1 MYSGSED
8 KLNGVQ
14 RLPVPDCLG
23 QGTRAV
29 ETFFDYVVGLQPA
42 KQYVFDMTSVK
53 FIEPCGVMALVS
65 AVRHCASQSSRRVLM
80 TNLSEHLYQYLER
93 MNLFE
98 VAASWLEPVAP
109 LDEAWSR
116 NANTIRLL
124 ELTPINTYEDVTT
137 VLERARGISTP
148 WLSPDEISN
157 LLRVVSELCQ
167 NIYQHSGDNHGCVL
181 IQKYQSD
188 QNQVSICLSVGDSG
202 CGIRANLIRRYPWLG
217 KDPLDYVRAAM
228 DGNHTSRST
237 KRGGLGLRTV
247 RDIAT
252 AHRGYVTV
260 RSETASV
267 TDWGK
272 GEVRNCRNLTHVAG
286 TQVSVRMRTGD
297 LGG

>member
-1 MYSGSED
+1 MYSKTED
-8 KLNGVQ
+8 KLKGVQ
-14 RLPVPDCLG
+14 RLAVPDCLA

-29 ETFFDYVVGLQPA
+29 EMLFDNIADLQPA
-42 KQYVFDMTSVK
+42 KQYVFDMSSVN
-53 FIEPCGVMALVS
+53 FIEPCGVIALLS
-65 AVRHCASQSSRRVLM
+65 AVRQCASQSTQRISM
-80 TNLSEHLYQYLER
+80 TNLNEHLYPYLER
-93 MNLFE
+93 MNVFE
-98 VAASWLEPVAP
+98 IAASWLEPVAP

-124 ELTPINTYEDVTT
+124 ELTPIHTYEDVTT
-137 VLERARGISTP
+137 VIERARGIFTP
-148 WLSPDEISN
+148 SLSPNEISN
-157 LLRVVSELCQ
+157 LLTVVSELCQ
-167 NIYQHSGDNHGCVL
+167 NIYQHSGDTNGCVL

-202 CGIRANLIRRYPWLG
+202 CGIRANLMRRYPWLG
-217 KDPLDYVRAAM
+217 QDPLDYVRAAM

-247 RDIAT
+247 RNIAT

-272 GEVRNCRNLTHVAG
+272 GEIRNCRNLTHVAG
-286 TQVSVRMRTGD
+286 TQVSVRMRSHV
-297 LGG
+297 

>member
-1 MYSGSED
+1 MEE
-8 KLNGVQ
+8 NFEGVQ
-14 RLPVPDCLG
+14 LLLVPDCLA

-29 ETFFDYVVGLQPA
+29 ELLYEKIVHLQPA
-42 KQYVFDMTSVK
+42 NQYIFDMNSVK
-53 FIEPCGVMALVS
+53 FIEPCGVIALLS
-65 AVRHCASQSSRRVLM
+65 AVRHCASQSAQRVLM
-80 TNLSEHLYQYLER
+80 TSLNEHLYAYLER

-98 VAASWLEPVAP
+98 IAAIWLEPVTP

-124 ELTPINTYEDVTT
+124 ELTPIKSYEDVTT
-137 VLERARGISTP
+137 VLERARGIFTP
-148 WLSPDEISN
+148 WLSPTEIAS

-167 NIYQHSGDNHGCVL
+167 NIYQHSGDANGCVL
-181 IQKYQSD
+181 IQKYHSE

-217 KDPLDYVRAAM
+217 KDPVDFVRAAM

-237 KRGGLGLRTV
+237 NRGGLGLRTV

-272 GEVRNCRNLTHVAG
+272 GEVRNCHTLAPIVG
-286 TQVSVRMRTGD
+286 TQVSVRMRSSC
-297 LGG
+297 